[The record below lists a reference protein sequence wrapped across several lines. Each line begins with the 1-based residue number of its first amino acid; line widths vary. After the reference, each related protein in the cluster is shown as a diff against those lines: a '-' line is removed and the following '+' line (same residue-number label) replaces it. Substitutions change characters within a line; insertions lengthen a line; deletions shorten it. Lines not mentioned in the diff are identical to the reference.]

1 MIIILHAPNNNN
13 APNVMVDDNVVAVT
27 TIAMAMS
34 RNAALPSPTWTAT

>member
-1 MIIILHAPNNNN
+1 MIIIVHAPNDNH

-34 RNAALPSPTWTAT
+34 RNVALPSSTWTAA